1 VADADGVTEATALTD
16 GAGVPDAAGVAE
28 GATLA
33 DAWGETEAVGAAAVF
48 AVGGTAA
55 LRTSFSRTPTRRSAL
70 CLAVNTV
77 RRRVTPKKMQPR

>member
-1 VADADGVTEATALTD
+1 MLLAFTD
-16 GAGVPDAAGVAE
+16 GAGVTDAAGVAE

-33 DAWGETEAVGAAAVF
+33 DAWGETEAVGATAVF

-70 CLAVNTV
+70 CLAVSTV